1 MENIIFIVIAVLGW
15 IIRLIIKKR
24 KAEKLKDRVNYK
36 EDFFAELKR
45 FSNQLILNSPVSGDK
60 SKHSEKVMKL
70 ESNNEHEIDQTDL
83 APKLSSR
90 KNTRLNI
97 KNKIKDP
104 NYLKEA
110 FLLKEVLE
118 KKF

>member
-15 IIRLIIKKR
+15 IIRSIIKKK
-24 KAEKLKDRVNYK
+24 KAEKLKDKVIFK

-45 FSNQLILNSPVSGDK
+45 FSNQLILNNPISGDE
-60 SKHSEKVMKL
+60 SKHSEKVIKV
-70 ESNNEHEIDQTDL
+70 ESDDHEIDQTDL
-83 APKLSSR
+83 VPKLSSR
-90 KNTRLNI
+90 KKTSLNI